1 MTHLCQV
8 IVDKLIVR
16 TFSTFAS
23 TTLEAPDSSLGGW
36 AGLNVPVGFE
46 ALPRNVSTSP
56 LVNIP
61 RTPVPLIFSG
71 SETLCS
77 RSKRATDGKSG
88 RECDTWC
95 VAFGVEAGV
104 GANWVV
110 DACSCL
116 EAVTEPEGSGPSSG
130 TSILEISSPSSAR
143 RAMAFPTGMFFCP
156 S

>member
-36 AGLNVPVGFE
+36 AGLNVPVGLE

-71 SETLCS
+71 S
-77 RSKRATDGKSG
+77 
-88 RECDTWC
+88 
-95 VAFGVEAGV
+95 
-104 GANWVV
+104 
-110 DACSCL
+110 
-116 EAVTEPEGSGPSSG
+116 
-130 TSILEISSPSSAR
+130 
-143 RAMAFPTGMFFCP
+143 
-156 S
+156 